1 MKQVYTKHQV
11 NILINEN
18 RKEKNINEGLYGST
32 KGFFKGVGGAL
43 KNSWK
48 HMMESRRIGS
58 DIEDVKEAIEALKGM
73 KSIIGRKINKR
84 ALDELEIA
92 LNGLYN
98 AYNGQTN
105 DNFNGRA
112 YSDNTNNDSNDNTI
126 NSSPI
131 EQPTS
136 AQSQPEQGQT
146 IINGKKIEDEENLE
160 NKIEDIYK
168 ALTVLGM
175 KGQESTIK
183 KEIFNVLKDNPDMQD
198 QDIIKLFLKKM

>member
-18 RKEKNINEGLYGST
+18 RKENNINEGLYGST
-32 KGFFKGVGGAL
+32 RGFLKGVGGAL

-105 DNFNGRA
+105 NNFNGSA
-112 YSDNTNNDSNDNTI
+112 YSDNTNNDSN
-126 NSSPI
+126 SSPI
-131 EQPTS
+131 EPNANTNT
-136 AQSQPEQGQT
+136 QSQPEQGQT
-146 IINGKKIEDEENLE
+146 IINGKKIEDEENLDE
-160 NKIEDIYK
+160 KIEDIYK

>member
-18 RKEKNINEGLYGST
+18 RKENNINEGLYGST

-105 DNFNGRA
+105 NNFNGST
-112 YSDNTNNDSNDNTI
+112 YSDNTNNDSN
-126 NSSPI
+126 SSPI
-131 EQPTS
+131 EPNANTNT
-136 AQSQPEQGQT
+136 QSQPEQGQT
-146 IINGKKIEDEENLE
+146 IINGKKIEDEENLDK
-160 NKIEDIYK
+160 KIEDIYK

>member
-18 RKEKNINEGLYGST
+18 RKENNINEGLYGST
-32 KGFFKGVGGAL
+32 RGFLKGVGGAL

-105 DNFNGRA
+105 NNFNGSA
-112 YSDNTNNDSNDNTI
+112 YSDNTNNDSN
-126 NSSPI
+126 SSPI
-131 EQPTS
+131 EPNENTNT
-136 AQSQPEQGQT
+136 QSQPEQGQT
-146 IINGKKIEDEENLE
+146 IINGKKIEDEENLDE
-160 NKIEDIYK
+160 KIGDIYK

>member
-18 RKEKNINEGLYGST
+18 RKENNINEGLYGST

-58 DIEDVKEAIEALKGM
+58 DIEDVKEAIVALKGM

-105 DNFNGRA
+105 NNFNGSA
-112 YSDNTNNDSNDNTI
+112 YSDNTNNDSN
-126 NSSPI
+126 SSPI
-131 EQPTS
+131 EPNTNTNT
-136 AQSQPEQGQT
+136 QSQPEQTQT
-146 IINGKKIEDEENLE
+146 IINGKKIEDEENLDE
-160 NKIEDIYK
+160 KIEDIYK

-183 KEIFNVLKDNPDMQD
+183 KEIFNVLKNNPDMQD

>member
-18 RKEKNINEGLYGST
+18 RKENNINEGLYGST

-105 DNFNGRA
+105 NNFNGST
-112 YSDNTNNDSNDNTI
+112 YSDNTNNDSNSSSIEPNANT
-126 NSSPI
+126 N
-131 EQPTS
+131 T
-136 AQSQPEQGQT
+136 QSQPEQGQT
-146 IINGKKIEDEENLE
+146 IINGKKIEDEENLDK
-160 NKIEDIYK
+160 KIEDIYK

>member
-18 RKEKNINEGLYGST
+18 RKENNINEGLYGST
-32 KGFFKGVGGAL
+32 RGFLKGVGGAL

-105 DNFNGRA
+105 NNFNGSA

-146 IINGKKIEDEENLE
+146 IINGKKIEDEENLD

>member
-18 RKEKNINEGLYGST
+18 RKENNINEGLYGST

-112 YSDNTNNDSNDNTI
+112 YSDNTNNDSN
-126 NSSPI
+126 SSPI
-131 EQPTS
+131 EPNANTNT
-136 AQSQPEQGQT
+136 QSQPEQGQT
-146 IINGKKIEDEENLE
+146 IINGKKIEDEENLDE
-160 NKIEDIYK
+160 KIEDIYK

>member
-18 RKEKNINEGLYGST
+18 RKENNINEGLYGST

-105 DNFNGRA
+105 NNFNGSA
-112 YSDNTNNDSNDNTI
+112 YSDNTNNDSN
-126 NSSPI
+126 SSPI
-131 EQPTS
+131 EPNTNTNTQ
-136 AQSQPEQGQT
+136 AQPEQTQT
-146 IINGKKIEDEENLE
+146 IINGKKIEDEENLDE
-160 NKIEDIYK
+160 KIEDIYK

>member
-1 MKQVYTKHQV
+1 MFMKQVYTKHQV

-18 RKEKNINEGLYGST
+18 RKENNINEGLYGST

-105 DNFNGRA
+105 NNFNGSA
-112 YSDNTNNDSNDNTI
+112 YSDNTNNDSN
-126 NSSPI
+126 SSPI
-131 EQPTS
+131 EPNTNTNT
-136 AQSQPEQGQT
+136 QSQPEQGQT
-146 IINGKKIEDEENLE
+146 IINGKKIEDEENLDE
-160 NKIEDIYK
+160 KIEDIYK

>member
-18 RKEKNINEGLYGST
+18 RKENNINEGLYGST

-105 DNFNGRA
+105 NNFNGST
-112 YSDNTNNDSNDNTI
+112 YSDNTNNDSN
-126 NSSPI
+126 SSPI
-131 EQPTS
+131 EPNANTNT
-136 AQSQPEQGQT
+136 QSQPEQGQT
-146 IINGKKIEDEENLE
+146 IINGKKIEDEENLDE
-160 NKIEDIYK
+160 KIEDIYK

>member
-18 RKEKNINEGLYGST
+18 RKENNINEGLYGST
-32 KGFFKGVGGAL
+32 KGFLKGVGGAL

-105 DNFNGRA
+105 NNFNGSA
-112 YSDNTNNDSNDNTI
+112 YSDNTNNDSN
-126 NSSPI
+126 SSPI
-131 EQPTS
+131 EPNTNTNT
-136 AQSQPEQGQT
+136 QSQPEQGQT
-146 IINGKKIEDEENLE
+146 IINGKKIEDEENLDE
-160 NKIEDIYK
+160 KIEDIYK

-183 KEIFNVLKDNPDMQD
+183 KEIFNVLKDNPDMP
-198 QDIIKLFLKKM
+198 ISIKLNK

>member
-18 RKEKNINEGLYGST
+18 RKENNINEGLYGST

-84 ALDELEIA
+84 ALDDLEIA

-105 DNFNGRA
+105 NNFNGST
-112 YSDNTNNDSNDNTI
+112 YSDNTNNDSN
-126 NSSPI
+126 SSPI
-131 EQPTS
+131 EPNANTNT
-136 AQSQPEQGQT
+136 QSQPEQGQT
-146 IINGKKIEDEENLE
+146 IINGKKIEDEENLDE
-160 NKIEDIYK
+160 KIEDIYK

-183 KEIFNVLKDNPDMQD
+183 KEIFNVLKENPDMQD

>member
-18 RKEKNINEGLYGST
+18 RKENNINEGLYGST

-105 DNFNGRA
+105 NNFNGSA
-112 YSDNTNNDSNDNTI
+112 YSDNTNNDSN
-126 NSSPI
+126 SSPI
-131 EQPTS
+131 EPNTNTNT
-136 AQSQPEQGQT
+136 QSQPEQGQT
-146 IINGKKIEDEENLE
+146 IINGKKIEDEENLDE
-160 NKIEDIYK
+160 KIEDIYK

-183 KEIFNVLKDNPDMQD
+183 KEIFNVLKENPDMQD

>member
-105 DNFNGRA
+105 NNFNGSA
-112 YSDNTNNDSNDNTI
+112 YSDNTNNDSN
-126 NSSPI
+126 SSPI
-131 EQPTS
+131 EPNTNTNT
-136 AQSQPEQGQT
+136 QSQPEQGQT
-146 IINGKKIEDEENLE
+146 IINGKKIEDEENLDE
-160 NKIEDIYK
+160 KIEDIYK

-183 KEIFNVLKDNPDMQD
+183 KEIFNVLKENPDMQD

>member
-1 MKQVYTKHQV
+1 MFMKQVYTKHQV

-18 RKEKNINEGLYGST
+18 RKENNINEGLYGST

-105 DNFNGRA
+105 NNFNGSA
-112 YSDNTNNDSNDNTI
+112 YSDNTNNDSN
-126 NSSPI
+126 SSPI
-131 EQPTS
+131 EPNTNTNT
-136 AQSQPEQGQT
+136 QSQPEQTQT
-146 IINGKKIEDEENLE
+146 IINGKKIEDEENLDE
-160 NKIEDIYK
+160 KIEDIYK

>member
-18 RKEKNINEGLYGST
+18 RKENNINEGLYGST

-105 DNFNGRA
+105 NNFNGSA
-112 YSDNTNNDSNDNTI
+112 YSDNTNNDSN
-126 NSSPI
+126 SSPI
-131 EQPTS
+131 EPNTNTNT
-136 AQSQPEQGQT
+136 QSQPEQTQT
-146 IINGKKIEDEENLE
+146 IINGKKIEDEENLDK
-160 NKIEDIYK
+160 KIEDIYK

>member
-18 RKEKNINEGLYGST
+18 RKENNINEGLYGST

-131 EQPTS
+131 EPNANTNT
-136 AQSQPEQGQT
+136 QSQPEQGQT
-146 IINGKKIEDEENLE
+146 IINGK
-160 NKIEDIYK
+160 KIEDIYK

-198 QDIIKLFLKKM
+198 QDIIKLFLKKCNIKKKRRN

>member
-18 RKEKNINEGLYGST
+18 RKENNINEGLYGST

-105 DNFNGRA
+105 DNFNGSA
-112 YSDNTNNDSNDNTI
+112 YSDNTNNDSN
-126 NSSPI
+126 SSPI
-131 EQPTS
+131 EPNTNTNT
-136 AQSQPEQGQT
+136 QSQPEQGQT
-146 IINGKKIEDEENLE
+146 IINGKKIEDEENLDE
-160 NKIEDIYK
+160 KIEDIYK

>member
-18 RKEKNINEGLYGST
+18 RKENNINEGLYGST
-32 KGFFKGVGGAL
+32 KGFLKGVGGAL

-105 DNFNGRA
+105 NNFNGST
-112 YSDNTNNDSNDNTI
+112 YSDNTNNDSN
-126 NSSPI
+126 SSPI
-131 EQPTS
+131 EPNANTNT
-136 AQSQPEQGQT
+136 QSQPEQGQT
-146 IINGKKIEDEENLE
+146 IINGKKIEDEENLDK
-160 NKIEDIYK
+160 KIEDIYK

>member
-18 RKEKNINEGLYGST
+18 RKENNINEGLYGST

-105 DNFNGRA
+105 NNFNGSA
-112 YSDNTNNDSNDNTI
+112 YSGNTNNGS

-131 EQPTS
+131 EPNANTNTNT
-136 AQSQPEQGQT
+136 QSQPEQSQT
-146 IINGKKIEDEENLE
+146 IINGKKIEDEENLDE
-160 NKIEDIYK
+160 KIEDIYK

-183 KEIFNVLKDNPDMQD
+183 KEIFNVLKENPDMQD

>member
-1 MKQVYTKHQV
+1 MKQVYTKHHV

-18 RKEKNINEGLYGST
+18 RKENNINEGLYGST

-112 YSDNTNNDSNDNTI
+112 YSDNTNNGS

-131 EQPTS
+131 EPNANTNT
-136 AQSQPEQGQT
+136 QSQPEQSQT
-146 IINGKKIEDEENLE
+146 IINGKKIEDEENLDE
-160 NKIEDIYK
+160 KIEDIYK

-183 KEIFNVLKDNPDMQD
+183 KEIFNVLKENPDMQD

>member
-18 RKEKNINEGLYGST
+18 RKENNINEGLYGST

-105 DNFNGRA
+105 NNFNGSA
-112 YSDNTNNDSNDNTI
+112 YSDNTNNDSN
-126 NSSPI
+126 SSPI
-131 EQPTS
+131 EPNANKNT
-136 AQSQPEQGQT
+136 QSQPEQGQT
-146 IINGKKIEDEENLE
+146 IINGKKIEDEENLDE
-160 NKIEDIYK
+160 KIEDIYK

>member
-1 MKQVYTKHQV
+1 M
-11 NILINEN
+11 
-18 RKEKNINEGLYGST
+18 YGST

-136 AQSQPEQGQT
+136 TQSQPEQGQT
-146 IINGKKIEDEENLE
+146 IINGKKIEDEENIE

>member
-18 RKEKNINEGLYGST
+18 RKENNINEGLYGST

-73 KSIIGRKINKR
+73 KSVIGRKINKR

-105 DNFNGRA
+105 NNFNGSA
-112 YSDNTNNDSNDNTI
+112 YSDNTNNDSN
-126 NSSPI
+126 SSPI
-131 EQPTS
+131 EPNTNTNT
-136 AQSQPEQGQT
+136 QSQPEQSQT
-146 IINGKKIEDEENLE
+146 IINGKKIEDEENLDE
-160 NKIEDIYK
+160 KIEDIYK

-183 KEIFNVLKDNPDMQD
+183 KEIFNVLKENPDMQD

>member
-18 RKEKNINEGLYGST
+18 RKENNINEGLYGST

-105 DNFNGRA
+105 DNFNGQA
-112 YSDNTNNDSNDNTI
+112 YSTNTNNDSNDNTI

-131 EQPTS
+131 EPSTN

-146 IINGKKIEDEENLE
+146 IINGKKIEDEENLDE
-160 NKIEDIYK
+160 KIEDIYK

>member
-18 RKEKNINEGLYGST
+18 RKENNINEGLYGST

-105 DNFNGRA
+105 NNFNGSA
-112 YSDNTNNDSNDNTI
+112 YSDNTNNDSN
-126 NSSPI
+126 SSPI
-131 EQPTS
+131 EPNANTNT
-136 AQSQPEQGQT
+136 QSQPEQGQT
-146 IINGKKIEDEENLE
+146 IINGKKIEDEENLDE
-160 NKIEDIYK
+160 KIEDIYK

>member
-1 MKQVYTKHQV
+1 M
-11 NILINEN
+11 
-18 RKEKNINEGLYGST
+18 YGST

-105 DNFNGRA
+105 NNFNGSA
-112 YSDNTNNDSNDNTI
+112 YSDNTNNDSN
-126 NSSPI
+126 SSPI
-131 EQPTS
+131 EPNANKNT
-136 AQSQPEQGQT
+136 QSQPEQGQT
-146 IINGKKIEDEENLE
+146 IINGKKIEDEENLDE
-160 NKIEDIYK
+160 KIEDIYK

>member
-105 DNFNGRA
+105 NNFNGSA
-112 YSDNTNNDSNDNTI
+112 YSDNTNNDSN
-126 NSSPI
+126 SSPI
-131 EQPTS
+131 EPNTNTNT
-136 AQSQPEQGQT
+136 QSQPEQTQT
-146 IINGKKIEDEENLE
+146 IINGKKIEDEENLDE
-160 NKIEDIYK
+160 KIEDIYK

>member
-1 MKQVYTKHQV
+1 MKQVYTKYQV

-18 RKEKNINEGLYGST
+18 RKENNINEGLYGST

-105 DNFNGRA
+105 DN
-112 YSDNTNNDSNDNTI
+112 TI

-146 IINGKKIEDEENLE
+146 IINGKKIEDEENLD

>member
-18 RKEKNINEGLYGST
+18 RKENNINEGLYGST

-48 HMMESRRIGS
+48 HMMESRKIGS

-105 DNFNGRA
+105 NNFNGSA
-112 YSDNTNNDSNDNTI
+112 YSDNTNNDSN
-126 NSSPI
+126 SSPI
-131 EQPTS
+131 EPNANTNT
-136 AQSQPEQGQT
+136 QSQPEQGQT
-146 IINGKKIEDEENLE
+146 IINGKKIEDEENLDE
-160 NKIEDIYK
+160 KIEDIYK

-183 KEIFNVLKDNPDMQD
+183 KEIFNVLKENPDMQD

>member
-18 RKEKNINEGLYGST
+18 RKENNINEGLYGST

-105 DNFNGRA
+105 NNFNGSA
-112 YSDNTNNDSNDNTI
+112 YSDNTNNDSN
-126 NSSPI
+126 SSPI
-131 EQPTS
+131 EPNTNTNT
-136 AQSQPEQGQT
+136 QSQPEQTQT
-146 IINGKKIEDEENLE
+146 IINGKKIEDEENLDE
-160 NKIEDIYK
+160 KIEDIYK

>member
-18 RKEKNINEGLYGST
+18 RKENNINEGLYGST

-105 DNFNGRA
+105 NNFNGSA
-112 YSDNTNNDSNDNTI
+112 YSGNTNNGS

-131 EQPTS
+131 EPNANTNTNT
-136 AQSQPEQGQT
+136 QSQPEQTQT
-146 IINGKKIEDEENLE
+146 IINGKKIEDEENLDE
-160 NKIEDIYK
+160 KIEDIYK

-183 KEIFNVLKDNPDMQD
+183 KEIFNVLKENPDMQD

>member
-18 RKEKNINEGLYGST
+18 RKENNINEGLYGST

-112 YSDNTNNDSNDNTI
+112 YSDNTNNDSN
-126 NSSPI
+126 SSPI
-131 EQPTS
+131 EPNANTNT
-136 AQSQPEQGQT
+136 QSQPEQGQT
-146 IINGKKIEDEENLE
+146 IINGKKIEDEENLDK
-160 NKIEDIYK
+160 KIEDIYK

>member
-18 RKEKNINEGLYGST
+18 RKKNNINEGLYGST

-105 DNFNGRA
+105 DNFNGQA
-112 YSDNTNNDSNDNTI
+112 YSNNTNNDSNGNTI

-131 EQPTS
+131 EPSTN

-146 IINGKKIEDEENLE
+146 IINGKKIEDEENLDD
-160 NKIEDIYK
+160 KIEDIYK